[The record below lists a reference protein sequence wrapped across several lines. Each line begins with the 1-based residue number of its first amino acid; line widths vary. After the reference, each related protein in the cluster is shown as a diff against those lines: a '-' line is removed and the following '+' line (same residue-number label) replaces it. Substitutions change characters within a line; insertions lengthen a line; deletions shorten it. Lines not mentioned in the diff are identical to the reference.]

1 MSTGRLVGLSLLI
14 GAGLHSLHAQPQLT
28 TIQDTLYSANGTR
41 MNATAVITWYSF
53 QSSNGSPVGMQSL
66 NVPIVNGA
74 IYVQLVPNTTGTP
87 VQPYTV
93 LYESDGY
100 IQYEETW
107 MVPPSTTPLTVAA
120 VRTSSTAGAPQQ
132 VSGNGTQGGSVGGA
146 VAQNPIPESGVTGLS
161 SDLSARPLKGGGY
174 GTNRVAIV
182 DQDGALETVV
192 GNATDC
198 VYVDGT
204 SGPCFDPTQ
213 LPGYSDSEIPGGV
226 VDGSNL
232 NFALIGTPSPATSLL
247 LFRNGIMQQQGFD
260 YTLTGQVVQFGAGAA
275 PQPGDTLIASYRLS
289 PTAQSQSVGPTFG
302 QGGGS
307 SNGIVIFPVWNPQ
320 VVCSA
325 TGTTTSSTG
334 TATLGTCTLPAG
346 FLGPGD
352 RVEIRMLLAHT
363 GGTAI
368 FNYSV
373 AWGAT
378 TLLNRTGGLNDAM
391 ISAGANASVTTGA
404 TSFDGQSFGTVLVL
418 LPFLTS
424 APDSITAPITISF
437 QGNVNAINGVVT
449 DALNLISYNVVRYP
463 AISHP

>member
-1 MSTGRLVGLSLLI
+1 MSIGRLVGLFILFI
-14 GAGLHSLHAQPQLT
+14 AGLQAQPQLT
-28 TIQDTLYSANGTR
+28 TIQDTLYKADGTR

-53 QSSNGSPVGMQSL
+53 QSSNSSPIGMQSL
-66 NVPIVNGA
+66 TAPIVNGA

-93 LYESDGY
+93 MYESDGL

-107 MVPPSTTPLTVAA
+107 MVPPSATPLTVQT
-120 VRTSSTAGAPQQ
+120 VRTSSTAGSPQQ
-132 VSGNGTQGGSVGGA
+132 LNPGGLQNGSIGGDVVQPA
-146 VAQNPIPESGVTGLS
+146 IAESGVTGLP
-161 SDLSARPLKGGGY
+161 SDLAARPLKGGGY

-182 DQDGALETVV
+182 DLNGALETVI

-213 LPGYSDSEIPGGV
+213 LPGYSDSETPGGV
-226 VDGSNL
+226 VDGANI
-232 NFALIGTPSPATSLL
+232 NFALIGVPSPAGSLL
-247 LFRNGIMQQQGFD
+247 LFRNGVTQQQGFD

-275 PQPGDTLIASYRLS
+275 PQPGDTLVASYRLS
-289 PTAQSQSVGPTFG
+289 PSSQLQGGGPTFS

-325 TGTTTSSTG
+325 TGTSTTSIT
-334 TATLGTCTLPAG
+334 TATLGTCTLPAS

-352 RVEIRMLLAHT
+352 RVEIRMLLAHS
-363 GGTAI
+363 GSAAP
-368 FNYSV
+368 FNYGV
-373 AWGAT
+373 IWGAT
-378 TLLNRTGGLNDAM
+378 TLLSRLGGVNDAM
-391 ISAGANASVTTGA
+391 ISVNADASVTTGA
-404 TSFDGQSFGTVLVL
+404 TSFAGQSYGTVLVL

-424 APDSITAPITISF
+424 APDAVSAPITITF
-437 QGNVNAINGVVT
+437 QGSVNAAT